1 MQIKGVWIQ
10 ESNKELRYFIKSKS
24 FYITFSGNNI
34 REPSNEA
41 IQSMYS
47 MTKVLDQDESKL
59 TQPIF

>member
-10 ESNKELRYFIKSKS
+10 ESNKELRDFIHSKS

-59 TQPIF
+59 TKPIF

>member
-10 ESNKELRYFIKSKS
+10 ESNKELRDFIKSKS

>member
-10 ESNKELRYFIKSKS
+10 ESNKELRDFIKSKS

-47 MTKVLDQDESKL
+47 MTKILDQDESKL